1 MTESKLGVALVKEL
15 CPACLAEM
23 SGPIIMNQR
32 LTKSAAEK
40 VEKMHGQ
47 VVGIADRFCEQCED
61 YANQG
66 IIFVGI
72 DESKT
77 EDMSNPYR
85 TGLFAVV
92 KEAAVKKFIHEP
104 LLSKVLDKRMTY
116 IEHDTAVQ
124 LGMIPS
130 SGEENDPGT

>member
-40 VEKMHGQ
+40 VEQIHGQ
-47 VVGIADRFCEQCED
+47 VVGIADHFCEQCQD

-66 IIFVGI
+66 IIFVGV

-85 TGLFAVV
+85 SGLFTVV
-92 KEAAVKKFIHEP
+92 KEDAVKDMVEEP
-104 LLSKVLDKRMTY
+104 LLSRILEKRMTY
-116 IEHDTAVQ
+116 IEHDVAVQ
-124 LGMIPS
+124 MGMVPS
-130 SGEENDPGT
+130 NGEA